1 MTIVIIQFI
10 SVTLFDIIF
19 EIMIQAVAVQIAIN
33 IKRMRLISLF
43 YIIVFGPFLLP
54 VYYFNHVSGFL
65 AQSAG
70 IPQWHGSGYAYAMVM
85 DIKIR

>member
-33 IKRMRLISLF
+33 IKRMLLISQF

-54 VYYFNHVSGFL
+54 VYYFNHVFQVFL
-65 AQSAG
+65 PSRLVYLNGMEADMLM
-70 IPQWHGSGYAYAMVM
+70 QWLW
-85 DIKIR
+85 I